1 MVNLTKVS
9 NQILKDG
16 LYNTLLSE
24 IQDRLGTKNITA
36 TMIEKLLSEDSYFIK
51 EYKEINTQSEQS
63 SIQVKELIIK
73 DKDASYV
80 RDIKKSINENIQILK
95 NLESFETDS
104 KESAYAIWVGSIGVT
119 VIFMAH
125 NIFGL
130 FSELYTT
137 HPALVFSSYIVMSVF
152 SYYTYIKMKTNHDK
166 QHKVY
171 TQVYTTTKKMIEDSI
186 KNSYLKYDEVY
197 VE

>member
-1 MVNLTKVS
+1 MVNLKKVS
-9 NQILKDG
+9 NQILNDG

-24 IQDRLGTKNITA
+24 IK
-36 TMIEKLLSEDSYFIK
+36 EKLNKQVVDASMVEQALREDDYFIK
-51 EYKEINTQSEQS
+51 EYKEINRQSELS
-63 SIQVKELIIK
+63 SIQVKTLQPKEDDDLYITDLK
-73 DKDASYV
+73 RK
-80 RDIKKSINENIQILK
+80 INENIQILK
-95 NLESFETDS
+95 NLENFETDS

-137 HPALVFSSYIVMSVF
+137 HPALVFSSYIVMSALT
-152 SYYTYIKMKTNHDK
+152 YYTYIKMKTNHDK
-166 QHKVY
+166 QHKVFTNIY
-171 TQVYTTTKKMIEDSI
+171 TQTKEMIDKSL
-186 KNSYLKYDEVY
+186 KSSYIRYEEVY